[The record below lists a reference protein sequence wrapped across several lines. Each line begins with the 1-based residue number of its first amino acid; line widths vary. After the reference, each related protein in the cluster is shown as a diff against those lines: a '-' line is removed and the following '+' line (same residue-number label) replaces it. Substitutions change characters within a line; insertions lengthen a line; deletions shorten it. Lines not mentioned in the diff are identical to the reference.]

1 MLAASEGADPIS
13 SFQISKSGT
22 TIRIHVLRTSSLD
35 QVLEG
40 LCSRVGANCT
50 GISLT
55 SQFPISPLQIAG
67 SWDEV
72 IAKLLEGTRLNFVTQ
87 TVPSTGISSLLVQG
101 PYTKEE
107 PASSRNSAVPS
118 VADALTPEVD
128 AAIDASVPS
137 TPSSESYSP
146 SPAQMPSF

>member
-1 MLAASEGADPIS
+1 MRTILFHSFLIIAVLLVMPMLASEGADPIS
-13 SFQISKSGT
+13 SFQISKIGPA
-22 TIRIHVLRTSSLD
+22 IKIHVLRSSSLD

-67 SWDEV
+67 NWDEV

-87 TVPSTGISSLLVQG
+87 TVPSTGI
-101 PYTKEE
+101 
-107 PASSRNSAVPS
+107 
-118 VADALTPEVD
+118 
-128 AAIDASVPS
+128 
-137 TPSSESYSP
+137 
-146 SPAQMPSF
+146 